1 MRQIV
6 KPIKDSWVLR
16 SVQESLLKDF
26 DLGFRNYTIFQTGKA
41 TLLRVID
48 VLRLRKSHV
57 YDERGRVKKNAY
69 IIDKKTE
76 KNTLYLNPIRQNLKT
91 YYNWLK
97 KWQKG
102 NPTLG
107 YFFLL
112 SVPRST
118 LMSGITT

>member
-57 YDERGRVKKNAY
+57 YDERG
-69 IIDKKTE
+69 
-76 KNTLYLNPIRQNLKT
+76 
-91 YYNWLK
+91 
-97 KWQKG
+97 
-102 NPTLG
+102 
-107 YFFLL
+107 
-112 SVPRST
+112 
-118 LMSGITT
+118 